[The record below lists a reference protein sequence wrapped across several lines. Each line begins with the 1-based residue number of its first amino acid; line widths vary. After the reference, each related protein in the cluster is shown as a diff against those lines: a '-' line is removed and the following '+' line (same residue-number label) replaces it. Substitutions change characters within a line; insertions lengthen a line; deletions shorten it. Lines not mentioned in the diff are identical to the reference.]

1 MDDVKLKIL
10 VVDDFST
17 MRKILKKLLKRF
29 GYINI
34 HEADDGVTALAKLK
48 KERFDLIIADWNM
61 PEMSGLELLKNAR
74 VDENH
79 KNTPFLMVTAESGKN
94 AIIGA
99 IQAGANDYLVKPF
112 NESILEEKLKRIF
125 EP

>member
-1 MDDVKLKIL
+1 MVDANLKIL
-10 VVDDFST
+10 IVDDFAT

-29 GYINI
+29 GYGNI

-61 PEMSGLELLKNAR
+61 PEMSGLDLLKNAR
-74 VDENH
+74 ADENH

-94 AIIGA
+94 AIVAA
-99 IQAGANDYLVKPF
+99 IQSGANDYLIKPF
-112 NESILEEKLKRIF
+112 NERSLEEKLKRIF
-125 EP
+125 G